1 MFVWT
6 AVPSSAKYVEAFP
19 IAISMC
25 PVSMKPLARGD
36 FRLLRSNLELA
47 PNYATFGLT
56 TSYTLCSSVFYT
68 TP

>member
-36 FRLLRSNLELA
+36 FRLLSSFLELA
-47 PNYATFGLT
+47 PHWGK
-56 TSYTLCSSVFYT
+56 
-68 TP
+68 